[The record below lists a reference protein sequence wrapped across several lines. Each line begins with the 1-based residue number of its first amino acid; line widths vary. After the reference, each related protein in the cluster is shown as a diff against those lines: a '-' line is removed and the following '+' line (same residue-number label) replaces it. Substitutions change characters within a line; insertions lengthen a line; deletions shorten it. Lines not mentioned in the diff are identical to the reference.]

1 MKKFGIICAMWVEA
15 QLLHDRMEEV
25 RETEYSGM
33 KYYEGRIENADV
45 VLCTCG
51 VGIICAM
58 WVEAQLLHDRMEEV
72 RETEYSGMKYYEGRI
87 ENADVVLCTCGVGK
101 VNAALYTQ
109 ILIDRFGVDAI
120 VHTGIAGSMDET
132 VRHLDVVVADGLR
145 FGVDAIVHTGIAGS
159 MDETVRHLDVVVA
172 DGLTYYDVRKEQLR
186 WCFPNQ
192 TAFFAD
198 KKIRDTL
205 VECAG
210 EDVRR
215 GLILTGDGFVSDC
228 RQKDAL
234 KREFPDALCVE
245 MEGCAVAHTAFVNGV
260 SFGVIRCISD
270 LADGAADEDYKE
282 FEEKAAYKA
291 AEIVKKTV
299 AALSKTPDISK
310 AGADNAVTI
319 RMAVPED
326 AEALLKI
333 YAPYVEKTAVT
344 FEYEVP
350 SAAEFSDRIKRT
362 LKKYPYLAA
371 EQDGEVV
378 GYAYA
383 GTFHER
389 AAYDWAV
396 ETSIYVRED
405 KKGSGIGRA
414 LYSALEHSL
423 LRQNILNVNACIAYP
438 AHWAV
443 ETSIYVREDKKG
455 SGIGRALYSALEHS
469 LLRQNILNV
478 NACIA
483 YPAREDEY
491 LTKDSVR
498 FHEKLGYR
506 MAGRFHQCGYKFG
519 RWYDMVW
526 MEKHLGSHPE
536 NPEKVIWRS
545 EEALL

>member
-1 MKKFGIICAMWVEA
+1 MKKF
-15 QLLHDRMEEV
+15 
-25 RETEYSGM
+25 
-33 KYYEGRIENADV
+33 
-45 VLCTCG
+45 
-51 VGIICAM
+51 GIICAM

-109 ILIDRFGVDAI
+109 ILID
-120 VHTGIAGSMDET
+120 
-132 VRHLDVVVADGLR
+132 R

-245 MEGCAVAHTAFVNGV
+245 MEGCAVAHAAFVNGV

-414 LYSALEHSL
+414 LYSALEHIL
-423 LRQNILNVNACIAYP
+423 LQ
-438 AHWAV
+438 
-443 ETSIYVREDKKG
+443 
-455 SGIGRALYSALEHS
+455 
-469 LLRQNILNV
+469 QNILNV

-483 YPAREDEY
+483 YPAREDEH

>member
-1 MKKFGIICAMWVEA
+1 M
-15 QLLHDRMEEV
+15 
-25 RETEYSGM
+25 
-33 KYYEGRIENADV
+33 
-45 VLCTCG
+45 
-51 VGIICAM
+51 
-58 WVEAQLLHDRMEEV
+58 
-72 RETEYSGMKYYEGRI
+72 
-87 ENADVVLCTCGVGK
+87 
-101 VNAALYTQ
+101 
-109 ILIDRFGVDAI
+109 
-120 VHTGIAGSMDET
+120 
-132 VRHLDVVVADGLR
+132 
-145 FGVDAIVHTGIAGS
+145 
-159 MDETVRHLDVVVA
+159 
-172 DGLTYYDVRKEQLR
+172 
-186 WCFPNQ
+186 
-192 TAFFAD
+192 
-198 KKIRDTL
+198 
-205 VECAG
+205 
-210 EDVRR
+210 
-215 GLILTGDGFVSDC
+215 TGDGFVSDC

-438 AHWAV
+438 A
-443 ETSIYVREDKKG
+443 
-455 SGIGRALYSALEHS
+455 
-469 LLRQNILNV
+469 Q
-478 NACIA
+478 
-483 YPAREDEY
+483 EDEH